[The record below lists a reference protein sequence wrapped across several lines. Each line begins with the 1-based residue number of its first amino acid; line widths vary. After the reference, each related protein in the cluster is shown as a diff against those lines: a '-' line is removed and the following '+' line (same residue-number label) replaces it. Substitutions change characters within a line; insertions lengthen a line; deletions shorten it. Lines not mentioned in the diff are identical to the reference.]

1 MLEQFRTWIEY
12 KMAWFRLKRL
22 GYCFKHQ
29 IPIEEQD
36 AGLPPPPPTAG
47 LAPFCN
53 KCYDERCD
61 AEESKDAA
69 KLAKAVKD
77 SVIVSSYKQS
87 R

>member
-36 AGLPPPPPTAG
+36 AGLPPPPQQPAWRHFVTNVMMKGATPKNPKM
-47 LAPFCN
+47 LQN
-53 KCYDERCD
+53 
-61 AEESKDAA
+61 
-69 KLAKAVKD
+69 
-77 SVIVSSYKQS
+77 
-87 R
+87 